1 MKIFGLIGKNI
12 DYSFS
17 RRYFN
22 EKFKTNSLDCSYN
35 NFDLETIDSF
45 IKLKENHKIYSGF
58 NVTTPYKEAILPYL
72 DFISNDAKK
81 IGAVNTIKIENNK

>member
-22 EKFKTNSLDCSYN
+22 EKFKTNRLDCSYN

-45 IKLKENHKIYSGF
+45 IELKENYKI
-58 NVTTPYKEAILPYL
+58 
-72 DFISNDAKK
+72 
-81 IGAVNTIKIENNK
+81 